1 MQNTQPII
9 EPVSVAVL
17 ESELTKDRFLR
28 KTNYLN
34 NEIYVFDGN
43 TAPNLMLEV
52 GRLRELSFR
61 MAGGGT
67 GKEVDTDEFD
77 YGKYAYKQLIVWD
90 IEAKEIT
97 GGYRYKPCWEAK
109 DDAGKFHLSSTEIF
123 EYSDTLKTKYFP
135 TTIELGRSFV
145 QPAYQA
151 SVNPRK
157 GAYAL
162 DNLWDGLG
170 ALVRTYPVE
179 YFFGKITMYT
189 DFNIVARDHIL
200 SFMQSVFP
208 DTENLLSIPNRL
220 KIESDTSAFIASIKG
235 LTYKESHRI
244 LTQKV
249 KELGESVP
257 PLFNA
262 YMNLSPTMKTFGTSI
277 NDHFGGVEETGI
289 MVSIAD
295 IFEEKKT
302 RYIESFSA

>member
-1 MQNTQPII
+1 MQTTKPII
-9 EPVSVAVL
+9 DPVSVAVL

-43 TAPNLMLEV
+43 TAPHLMLEV

-77 YGKYAYKQLIVWD
+77 YGPYAYKQLIVWD
-90 IEAKEIT
+90 IEAQEIT
-97 GGYRYKPCWEAK
+97 GGYRFKPCWEAK
-109 DDAGKFHLSSTEIF
+109 DEQGNFHLSSTEIF
-123 EYSDTLKTKYFP
+123 EYSETLKTKYFP

-157 GAYAL
+157 GIYAL

-170 ALVRTYPVE
+170 ALVRTYPVD

-189 DFNIVARDHIL
+189 DFNIAGRDHIL
-200 SFMQSVFP
+200 SFMEAIFP
-208 DTENLLSIPNRL
+208 DTEHLLSIPNKL
-220 KIESDTSAFIASIKG
+220 KIETDTSAFVASIQG
-235 LTYKESHRI
+235 LNYKEAHRL

-249 KELGESVP
+249 KELGESIP

-262 YMNLSPTMKTFGTSI
+262 YMNLSPTMKTFGTSV

-289 MVSIAD
+289 MVTIVD
-295 IFEEKKT
+295 IFEEKKK
-302 RYIESFSA
+302 RYIESY